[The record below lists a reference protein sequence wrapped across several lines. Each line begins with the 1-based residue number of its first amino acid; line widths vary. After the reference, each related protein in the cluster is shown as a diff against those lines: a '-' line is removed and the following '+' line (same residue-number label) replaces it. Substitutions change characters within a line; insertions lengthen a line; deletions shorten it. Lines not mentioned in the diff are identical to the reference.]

1 MDNLPWENGW
11 RHTPMFLLEV
21 FGTKRTQERL
31 KKYLQIVCLNSWIVI
46 INILKNILPI
56 RVYYNIYNN

>member
-1 MDNLPWENGW
+1 
-11 RHTPMFLLEV
+11 MFLLEV